1 MTVKRRSCCRIK
13 YVGPWVCAALAL
25 VLVGAVLTS
34 CADSAAKGMSLDVKG
49 DLPAAVTVY
58 REQLE
63 RDPNNVE
70 ILAALASDLMLL
82 GKFNEALPVQEKVV
96 ALDPKD
102 AETRVE
108 LGFNYLN
115 HQSQAAK
122 AVQVLRQAATIQAT
136 AKNLTFLGQALIQ
149 AGDLTGAEESLNKAL
164 KADPKYAH
172 SYEVLIGLFLK
183 QNRTDDAARV
193 RAQALQQGIDPKLLP
208 QSAS

>member
-1 MTVKRRSCCRIK
+1 M
-13 YVGPWVCAALAL
+13 
-25 VLVGAVLTS
+25 
-34 CADSAAKGMSLDVKG
+34 
-49 DLPAAVTVY
+49 
-58 REQLE
+58 
-63 RDPNNVE
+63 
-70 ILAALASDLMLL
+70 
-82 GKFNEALPVQEKVV
+82 
-96 ALDPKD
+96 PK
-102 AETRVE
+102 AP
-108 LGFNYLN
+108 
-115 HQSQAAK
+115 
-122 AVQVLRQAATIQAT
+122 ATIQAT

>member
-13 YVGPWVCAALAL
+13 YLGLWACIALAL
-25 VLVGAVLTS
+25 TLVGAVLTS
-34 CADSAAKGMSLDVKG
+34 CADPAAEGMSLDAKG

-58 REQLE
+58 REQLQ
-63 RDPNNVE
+63 RDPNNVK

-102 AETRVE
+102 AETRIE

-115 HQSQAAK
+115 HQGQPAK
-122 AVQVLRQAATIQAT
+122 AVKVLRQAATIQAT
-136 AKNLTFLGQALIQ
+136 AKNLMFLSQALIVT
-149 AGDLTGAEESLNKAL
+149 GDLAGAETSLDKAL
-164 KADPKYAH
+164 KTDPKYAY
-172 SYEVLIGLFLK
+172 SYVVLIGLLQK
-183 QNRTDDAARV
+183 QNRAGDAAQV
-193 RAQALQQGIDPKLLP
+193 RAQALQHGVDPKLLS